1 MTFEQNLLKFIR
13 EDLIGEEHS
22 IEIDENEHLIE
33 RGFIDSMGLMK
44 LVAFIE
50 EQSGISISDDDLIPE
65 NFETVA
71 SIVRMVQRLQ
81 S

>member
-1 MTFEQNLLKFIR
+1 MTFEENLLKFIR
-13 EDLIGEEHS
+13 EDLISEEHS

-33 RGFIDSMGLMK
+33 RGHIDSMGLMK

-50 EQSGISISDDDLIPE
+50 EQTGISISDEDLIPE

>member
-1 MTFEQNLLKFIR
+1 MTFEENLLKFIR
-13 EDLIGEEHS
+13 EDLIVEDHP

-33 RGFIDSMGLMK
+33 RGLIDSLGLMK

-50 EQSGISISDDDLIPE
+50 EQTGISISDEDLIPE

>member
-1 MTFEQNLLKFIR
+1 MTFEENLLKFIR
-13 EDLIGEEHS
+13 EDLIGEDHL

-33 RGFIDSMGLMK
+33 QGLIDSLGLMK

-65 NFETVA
+65 NFETIA